1 MGELVKVLVVNGEPS
16 MTQYLKGLL
25 VDCGY
30 QVFSAHSGKEGL
42 ERARLL
48 SPALVL
54 LDADLPDMNCT
65 EVLKRLTGDGED
77 PAVLILSASGHPKDV
92 VQAMKLGAAD
102 FVVKPFDPI
111 ELRLSLAR
119 ILEARSSAA
128 QFKYSPWAP
137 WSIGEKKNTFIFGNS
152 EKIQYLKSVV
162 EQVADT
168 DITVLVTG
176 ESGSGKELVA
186 RSLHQLSSRRTN
198 AFVKVNCA
206 ALPGELLES
215 ELFGYEKGSFTGAGQ
230 RKLGKFELADKGTIF
245 LDEISEMSSAMQA
258 KLLQVLQD
266 GEFSR
271 LGGGR
276 DIKVD
281 ARVISATNKDL
292 RKAVAEGGFREDLFY
307 RLNVVGVHVPP
318 LRERRD
324 EIPLLTEYF
333 MRHYSA
339 LYYKEP
345 QSLSSETLELFL
357 QYYWP
362 GNVRELENIIKRII
376 VLDDEVAALAEFSL
390 LNGAVPEKAAPSY
403 PEPSQPGKLSLREV
417 GRMAAR
423 IAERE
428 AILRILRETRWNRKK
443 AAQILKVSY
452 KALLY
457 KIKDAGLDGEPG
469 LWESNLYPD

>member
-1 MGELVKVLVVNGEPS
+1 MAEQIKVLVVQSEPS
-16 MTQYLKGLL
+16 MAQYLKGLL
-25 VDCGY
+25 ADFGY
-30 QVFSAHSGKEGL
+30 QAFCAYSGKEGL

-48 SPALVL
+48 TPALVL
-54 LDADLPDMNCT
+54 VDVALPDMSGM
-65 EVLKRLTGDGED
+65 EVLSRLAGEGEEQ
-77 PAVLILSASGHPKDV
+77 AVILLSASSQPKEV

-102 FVVKPFDPI
+102 YILKPFNPND
-111 ELRLSLAR
+111 LRLSLAKA
-119 ILEARSSAA
+119 LARESS
-128 QFKYSPWAP
+128 SPQVRYDCWEP
-137 WSIGEKKNTFIFGNS
+137 RSIRERKNALLLGDS
-152 EKIQYLKSVV
+152 EKMLYLKSVI

-168 DITVLVTG
+168 DITVLISG

-186 RSLHQLSSRRTN
+186 HSLHQLSSRRNN

-215 ELFGYEKGSFTGAGQ
+215 ELFGYEKGSFTGAGN
-230 RKLGKFELADKGTIF
+230 RKLGKFEMADEGTIF

-258 KLLQVLQD
+258 KLLHVLQD

-276 DIKVD
+276 DVKVD
-281 ARVISATNKDL
+281 SRVISATNIDL

-307 RLNVVGVHVPP
+307 RLNVVGIHVPP

-333 MRHYSA
+333 MRNYCAQYNREPRDLSA
-339 LYYKEP
+339 
-345 QSLSSETLELFL
+345 ETMGLFL
-357 QYYWP
+357 HHHWP

-376 VLDDEVAALAEFSL
+376 VLDDEVAALAEFSM
-390 LNGAVPEKAAPSY
+390 LNGAVPEKAIPTY
-403 PEPSQPGKLSLREV
+403 PEQSKPGKLSLREV

-423 IAERE
+423 LAERE

-443 AAQILKVSY
+443 AAQILRVSY

-457 KIKDAGLDGEPG
+457 KIKEVGLDGDSRLKET
-469 LWESNLYPD
+469 SLYPD